1 MDTTAS
7 SFTARNNAKRAAE
20 KMIANGQAPAVD
32 SGIRRRD
39 DGRFEIVSKTVPT
52 TGEVETE
59 IAAATTAAE
68 DSTNPRLSVNEDPSD
83 APPNAGAAE
92 AAAATGHEPAASSL
106 PASGAPEPDNK
117 WPDGTRVMVRNKPKS
132 WSEATIYTRLDAE
145 YWRVQYPSGGTG
157 MFKGGDIRAYDA
169 ERDAK
174 RARQPRR
181 AKAAGPRAASRSH
194 YALDPAVIAAGKL
207 PDKAPVVTSAANP
220 HYQKRFDELHKL
232 AAAGDWAAVR
242 DYKVSG
248 SNSYSKLVA
257 RYQRDLLALP
267 ALPLHRAGGGGC
279 LDWASHPGAGGRHF
293 ILLHPAAHRGAGLA
307 PLA

>member
-1 MDTTAS
+1 MTQGLVAPLLDFGGTPSMCVVVSNREKPMDTTAS

-20 KMIANGQAPAVD
+20 KMIANGKAPAID
-32 SGIRRRD
+32 YAIRPRD
-39 DGRFEIVSKTVPT
+39 DGRFEIIWKTART
-52 TGEVETE
+52 TGEVEAE
-59 IAAATTAAE
+59 IATAATSAE
-68 DSTNPRLSVNEDPSD
+68 DGHHSTSAPLLVNEDPSD
-83 APPNAGAAE
+83 APPNAGAEE
-92 AAAATGHEPAASSL
+92 AATSNEHAASSA

-145 YWRVQYPSGGTG
+145 YWRVQYLSGGTG
-157 MFKGGDIRAYDA
+157 MFKESDIRAYDA

-174 RARQPRR
+174 RANQPRR
-181 AKAAGPRAASRSH
+181 AGAAGPRAAPRSR

-207 PDKAPVVTSAANP
+207 PDRAPVVTSAANP

-257 RYQRDLLALP
+257 RYQQDLLAL
-267 ALPLHRAGGGGC
+267 H
-279 LDWASHPGAGGRHF
+279 
-293 ILLHPAAHRGAGLA
+293 AAWEAA
-307 PLA
+307 Q

>member
-7 SFTARNNAKRAAE
+7 SFTARNNARRAAE
-20 KMIANGQAPAVD
+20 KMIANGKAPAVD
-32 SGIRRRD
+32 YGIRPRD
-39 DGRFEIVSKTVPT
+39 DGRFEIVWKTAPT
-52 TGEVETE
+52 TGEVEAD
-59 IAAATTAAE
+59 IATAA
-68 DSTNPRLSVNEDPSD
+68 SANEDPSD
-83 APPNAGAAE
+83 APPNAGAE
-92 AAAATGHEPAASSL
+92 EVAAATGNEPAASSV
-106 PASGAPEPDNK
+106 PASGAPERDNK

-181 AKAAGPRAASRSH
+181 AKAAGPRAASRSR

-232 AAAGDWAAVR
+232 CRRRRLGC
-242 DYKVSG
+242 G
-248 SNSYSKLVA
+248 A
-257 RYQRDLLALP
+257 RL
-267 ALPLHRAGGGGC
+267 
-279 LDWASHPGAGGRHF
+279 
-293 ILLHPAAHRGAGLA
+293 
-307 PLA
+307 

>member
-20 KMIANGQAPAVD
+20 KMIANGKAPAVNY
-32 SGIRRRD
+32 GIRPRD
-39 DGRFEIVSKTVPT
+39 DGRFEIVWKTVPT
-52 TGEVETE
+52 TGEVEAE
-59 IAAATTAAE
+59 IATAATAAE
-68 DSTNPRLSVNEDPSD
+68 DGHYNTNPRFSVNEDPSD
-83 APPNAGAAE
+83 APPNAGAEE
-92 AAAATGHEPAASSL
+92 AAAATGNEPAASSA
-106 PASGAPEPDNK
+106 PASGAPEPDK
-117 WPDGTRVMVRNKPKS
+117 WPDGTRVMVRNKTKS

-145 YWRVQYPSGGTG
+145 YWRVQYLSGGTG
-157 MFKGGDIRAYDA
+157 MFKEGDIRAYDA

-181 AKAAGPRAASRSH
+181 AKAAGRRAASRSR

-257 RYQRDLLALP
+257 RYQQDLLALH
-267 ALPLHRAGGGGC
+267 A
-279 LDWASHPGAGGRHF
+279 ASGDAQ
-293 ILLHPAAHRGAGLA
+293 
-307 PLA
+307 